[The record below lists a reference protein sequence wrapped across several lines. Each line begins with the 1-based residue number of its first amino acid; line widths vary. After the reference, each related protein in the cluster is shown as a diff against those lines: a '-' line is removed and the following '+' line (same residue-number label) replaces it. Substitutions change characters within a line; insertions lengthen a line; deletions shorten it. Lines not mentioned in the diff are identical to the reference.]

1 MARETTKKKR
11 RNVNILLCV
20 FGVLFL
26 AIAFVG
32 GTMFLEYQSD
42 NVGTTDTVTIEI
54 EQGESTLDIAAK
66 LKEEGLIQYRSIFY
80 LKVKNEGAK
89 LRYGTFTIPKEAGL
103 KTIISVLSSGGAM
116 KEETM
121 FTVPEGYT
129 IEMIAAQLET
139 EGICSQ
145 EDFIMAVGQDYEYW
159 FLQDIPD
166 NEDVKYRLQG
176 FLFPDTYAIGDNMT
190 AEDIVKAMLDQFDKK
205 FSTDMQN
212 QMKALGKTVYEV
224 VIEASIVEREAV
236 LDEERAMIAGVINNR
251 LAIDMKLQMCPTALY
266 PITDGLY
273 DKTTVTDEDTKY
285 DSPYNTYKYKGLP
298 PGPISNPGIASL
310 QAVLQP
316 EEHEY
321 LYYHVDPNKEDG
333 SHIFT
338 KTYSEHL
345 NTQ

>member
-11 RNVNILLCV
+11 RMVNILLCV

-26 AIAFVG
+26 TIAFVG

-42 NVGTTDTVTIEI
+42 DVGTEETVTINI
-54 EQGESTLDIAAK
+54 EQGEATLDIATK

-80 LKVKNEGAK
+80 LKVRNTGAK
-89 LRYGTFTIPKEAGL
+89 LRYGTFTIHKGSGL
-103 KTIISVLSSGGAM
+103 ETIINVLTSGGAM

-129 IEMIAAQLET
+129 IEMIATKLET

-145 EDFIMAVGQDYEYW
+145 EDFLLAVVQDYEYW
-159 FLQDIPD
+159 FLEDIP
-166 NEDVKYRLQG
+166 EEAEVTYRLQG
-176 FLFPDTYAIGDNMT
+176 FLFPDTYAISEDMT
-190 AEDIVKAMLDQFDKK
+190 AEDIVKTLLDQFDKK
-205 FSTDMQN
+205 FSTDMRN

-236 LDEERAMIAGVINNR
+236 VETERATIAGVINNR

-273 DKTTVTDEDTKY
+273 DKDTVTYADTEY

-298 PGPISNPGIASL
+298 PGPIANPGIASL

-321 LYYHVDPNKEDG
+321 LYYHVDTNKGDG
-333 SHIFT
+333 SHIFS
-338 KTYSEHL
+338 KTYNEHT